1 MQAPVRRT
9 GLGSCAKASTR
20 AKTGTPTRT
29 GRPGMW
35 CMTATWLLVTVT
47 GRTWNILRPL
57 RMDSWPVVLHWPHTK
72 GSPVGSLCTLPA
84 WVPPWLGY
92 IKLPAST
99 ISELLCESRLR
110 LPRAQIGMH
119 VHMNHK
125 MRFDAIAMNVM
136 GRIAELKLLQKK
148 KIEEPPISMQMKVLL
163 PITGEAGR
171 VLLST
176 IVYCCI
182 LNDFLFLG

>member
-1 MQAPVRRT
+1 
-9 GLGSCAKASTR
+9 
-20 AKTGTPTRT
+20 
-29 GRPGMW
+29 
-35 CMTATWLLVTVT
+35 
-47 GRTWNILRPL
+47 
-57 RMDSWPVVLHWPHTK
+57 
-72 GSPVGSLCTLPA
+72 
-84 WVPPWLGY
+84 
-92 IKLPAST
+92 
-99 ISELLCESRLR
+99 
-110 LPRAQIGMH
+110 MH

-125 MRFDAIAMNVM
+125 LRFDAIAMNLM

-182 LNDFLFLG
+182 QNDFLFLG

>member
-1 MQAPVRRT
+1 
-9 GLGSCAKASTR
+9 
-20 AKTGTPTRT
+20 
-29 GRPGMW
+29 
-35 CMTATWLLVTVT
+35 
-47 GRTWNILRPL
+47 
-57 RMDSWPVVLHWPHTK
+57 
-72 GSPVGSLCTLPA
+72 
-84 WVPPWLGY
+84 
-92 IKLPAST
+92 
-99 ISELLCESRLR
+99 
-110 LPRAQIGMH
+110 MH

-125 MRFDAIAMNVM
+125 MRFDAITMNVM

-176 IVYCCI
+176 TVYCCI

>member
-1 MQAPVRRT
+1 
-9 GLGSCAKASTR
+9 
-20 AKTGTPTRT
+20 
-29 GRPGMW
+29 
-35 CMTATWLLVTVT
+35 
-47 GRTWNILRPL
+47 
-57 RMDSWPVVLHWPHTK
+57 
-72 GSPVGSLCTLPA
+72 
-84 WVPPWLGY
+84 
-92 IKLPAST
+92 
-99 ISELLCESRLR
+99 
-110 LPRAQIGMH
+110 MH

-182 LNDFLFLG
+182 LNDFLLLG

>member
-1 MQAPVRRT
+1 
-9 GLGSCAKASTR
+9 
-20 AKTGTPTRT
+20 
-29 GRPGMW
+29 
-35 CMTATWLLVTVT
+35 
-47 GRTWNILRPL
+47 
-57 RMDSWPVVLHWPHTK
+57 
-72 GSPVGSLCTLPA
+72 
-84 WVPPWLGY
+84 
-92 IKLPAST
+92 
-99 ISELLCESRLR
+99 
-110 LPRAQIGMH
+110 MH

-148 KIEEPPISMQMKVLL
+148 KIEEPPILMQMKVLL
-163 PITGEAGR
+163 PITGEAGG

>member
-1 MQAPVRRT
+1 
-9 GLGSCAKASTR
+9 
-20 AKTGTPTRT
+20 
-29 GRPGMW
+29 
-35 CMTATWLLVTVT
+35 
-47 GRTWNILRPL
+47 
-57 RMDSWPVVLHWPHTK
+57 
-72 GSPVGSLCTLPA
+72 
-84 WVPPWLGY
+84 
-92 IKLPAST
+92 
-99 ISELLCESRLR
+99 
-110 LPRAQIGMH
+110 
-119 VHMNHK
+119 MNL
-125 MRFDAIAMNVM
+125 M